1 MLLVHGGVSLEHYIL
16 TPWAEDCALV
26 LIQREKNCKVWEV
39 GIEQSAESLEAGKL
53 SSLFKRD

>member
-1 MLLVHGGVSLEHYIL
+1 MLLVLGGVSLEHYIL
-16 TPWAEDCALV
+16 TPWAEECALV

-39 GIEQSAESLEAGKL
+39 GIEQPAESLEAGKL